1 MPPVSSAAASCCA
14 LATTTG
20 ELAAMLGAEL
30 IGPADIALRHIE
42 TLDRADGESLT
53 FIRDARYATM
63 WAGNSAAAA
72 IVSRSIPVAGHDP
85 ATRALLVVDDAD
97 LALVRLLKRMAPGH
111 RGPEPGISDDA
122 TVHPGATIGVGVSIG
137 AGVRIG
143 PDAVVG
149 DRVTINANVV
159 IGAGVLVGDDTD
171 LRAGVVIEDRCVI
184 GRRVVIHPN
193 VVIGAD
199 GFGYR
204 PADDGSGLVKIPH
217 AGIVEI
223 GDGVEIGACSTID
236 RGKLGATVI
245 GAGTKID
252 NLVQIAHN
260 CVIGRSCLICGATG
274 IAGSVTIGDG
284 AVIGGGAGIAD
295 NLTIGAGAKLGA
307 RSGLMHDVPP
317 GEDWIGIPAQPARQ
331 YLRIIAAMQRLPELF
346 KQNVGMGKGGS
357 A

>member
-1 MPPVSSAAASCCA
+1 MTPASPATTSCCA
-14 LATTTG
+14 LTTTTG

-30 IGPADIALRHIE
+30 IGPAGLPLRHVE
-42 TLDRADGESLT
+42 TLDRADGQSLT
-53 FIRDARYATM
+53 FIRDERYASM
-63 WAGNSAAAA
+63 WAHSGAAAA
-72 IVSRSIPVAGHDP
+72 IVSRSIPIAGHDP

-97 LALVRLLKRMAPGH
+97 LALVRVLEMAAPAH
-111 RGPEPGISDDA
+111 RGPERGISDNA
-122 TVHPGATIGVGVSIG
+122 VIHPSAAIGVAVSIG
-137 AGVRIG
+137 AGVSIG
-143 PDAVVG
+143 PDSVIG

-159 IGAGVLVGDDTD
+159 IGAGAHVGDDSD

-184 GRRVVIHPN
+184 GRGVLAHPN
-193 VVIGAD
+193 AVIGAD

-252 NLVQIAHN
+252 NLVLIGHN
-260 CVIGRSCLICGATG
+260 CVVGRSCVICGATG

-284 AVIGGGAGIAD
+284 AIIGGGAGIAD

-317 GEDWIGIPAQPARQ
+317 GEDWVGIPAQPARQ
-331 YLRIIAAMQRLPELF
+331 FMRVISATQRLPELL
-346 KQNVGMGKGGS
+346 KQLSGMSKGGES
-357 A
+357 